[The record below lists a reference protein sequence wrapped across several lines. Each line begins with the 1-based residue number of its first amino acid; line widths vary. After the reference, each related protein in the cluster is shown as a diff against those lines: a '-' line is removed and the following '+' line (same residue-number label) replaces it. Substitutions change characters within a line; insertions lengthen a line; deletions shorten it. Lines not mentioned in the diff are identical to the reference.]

1 MTEIELQVEP
11 VEPVEPQVEPVE
23 PQVAPQVALQVEPM
37 NEQQLAVIEQLNR
50 ASENGEISTYYY
62 NRLKAIFKKLIEYE
76 NINLIAMETTESIEE
91 VENIPWSSINAT
103 STILKFSKLIINDP
117 KEFYDR
123 ICMIVKDNS
132 SIWNKYN
139 KKSKNPTWVVY
150 EIFRIIGLRP
160 RKRGPQE
167 TDPGKSVMIYY
178 KEWEFRN
185 DEHFRKMIEKIRK

>member
-1 MTEIELQVEP
+1 MTEI
-11 VEPVEPQVEPVE
+11 EPQVEPMNE
-23 PQVAPQVALQVEPM
+23 PINEQQVAPQVAPQVEPM
-37 NEQQLAVIEQLNR
+37 NEQQVAIIEQLNR
-50 ASENGEISTYYY
+50 ARENGEIGTNYY

-76 NINLIAMETTESIEE
+76 KINLIAMDTTEST
-91 VENIPWSSINAT
+91 ENNSWSSINAT
-103 STILKFSKLIINDP
+103 KTILGCSILIINNP
-117 KEFYDR
+117 REFYDR
-123 ICMIVKDNS
+123 ICKMIKEDNS

-160 RKRGPQE
+160 RKRGPQD

-185 DEHFRKMIEKIRK
+185 DEHFRKMIERIRK